1 MTIVLTPPTTSTAS
15 RRITNTQNHG
25 HTVGAIR
32 DRSWEI
38 AMDSVAAL
46 LANPRARL
54 FSSQA
59 INVLRQQ
66 IHCVEG
72 TVDALDACSSLTDT
86 WRVLL
91 ALAEAGESDAELL
104 IAGQR
109 LVVVLAEMLC
119 SPLQMPLRHR
129 QCYWELL
136 QGHLRMLSRTTGY
149 EEALQR
155 IDRRFPQWMESLNT
169 ASWCGRIRPVAAPS
183 KFLSRNRRRITDEQL
198 NHARYRVT
206 SGASCSASNEAQYF
220 GNASDHWRMHTS
232 HR

>member
-1 MTIVLTPPTTSTAS
+1 MTIALTPTTSTAN
-15 RRITNTQNHG
+15 RKITNTQNHG
-25 HTVGAIR
+25 HTNGAIR

-38 AMDSVAAL
+38 AMDSVVAL
-46 LANPRARL
+46 LTDPRARL

-66 IHCVEG
+66 VHCVEG
-72 TVDALDACSSLTDT
+72 IVDASDARCSLTDT
-86 WRVLL
+86 WRALL
-91 ALAEAGESDAELL
+91 ALAEVGESDADLL

-119 SPLQMPLRHR
+119 SPIQMPLRHR
-129 QCYWELL
+129 QCYWEIL
-136 QGHLRMLSRTTGY
+136 QGHLRMLNRTTGY
-149 EEALQR
+149 EKALQR

-169 ASWCGRIRPVAAPS
+169 ASWCGKIRPVAAPS
-183 KFLSRNRRRITDEQL
+183 KILSRNKRRSADEEL

-206 SGASCSASNEAQYF
+206 SGASCSASNEAQYL